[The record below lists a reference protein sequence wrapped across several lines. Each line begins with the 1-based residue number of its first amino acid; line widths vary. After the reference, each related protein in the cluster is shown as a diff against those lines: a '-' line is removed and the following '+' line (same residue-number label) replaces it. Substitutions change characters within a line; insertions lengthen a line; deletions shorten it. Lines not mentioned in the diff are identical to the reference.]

1 MKSFIIDEI
10 VNTSEAFNGRLYPL
24 KRAEELEKAF
34 SEMFSWHLGRMRSGI
49 YFESEVLVV
58 TGSSGAGK
66 TTEIEKLMR
75 DFHAFNAILPN
86 EQSAKIAMCVLDRK
100 GSWKDLGRNTLHAIG
115 YPTSDNARMTQSQIS
130 RRIKQQSERQGIV
143 AVWYDEAQHILAK
156 KNEEALIEVLDCFK
170 TMVKGPDW
178 PIMLILSGVPEL
190 AGIIP
195 ALEQLFR
202 KVTHV
207 RLDDIDF
214 AADAEKV
221 HSIVGSYAIEAGLEG
236 DDALDTED
244 FLHRL
249 TTVSAFRWGL
259 VIELVMKAVGKAVA
273 EHSSRLKVDHFV
285 QAWVAKTGM
294 NPVATPF
301 THSGYQTMFR
311 KDKPFQAA
319 ISR

>member
-1 MKSFIIDEI
+1 MSSFIIDEI
-10 VNTSEAFNGRLYPL
+10 VNASETFNGRLYPL
-24 KRAEELEKAF
+24 DRAQELAKAF
-34 SEMFSWHLGRMRSGI
+34 SEMFSWHLGRMRSGT
-49 YFESEVLVV
+49 YFEAEVLVV

-75 DFHAFNAILPN
+75 DFHASNAILPD
-86 EQSAKIAMCVLDRK
+86 EQAAKIAMCVLDRK

-115 YPTSDNARMTQSQIS
+115 YPISDRARITQPQIS

-143 AVWYDEAQHILAK
+143 VVWYDEAQHILAT
-156 KNEEALIEVLDCFK
+156 KNEDVLLEVLDCFK

-195 ALEQLFR
+195 ELEQLFR

-214 AADAEKV
+214 AEDSEKV
-221 HSIVGSYAIEAGLEG
+221 HSIVGSYAIEAGLEV
-236 DDALDTED
+236 DDALDMED

-249 TTVSAFRWGL
+249 TTAGAFRWGL
-259 VIELVMKAVGKAVA
+259 VIELVMKAVGRAVA
-273 EHSSRLKVDHFV
+273 ERSSRLDVDHFV

-294 NPVATPF
+294 NPAATPF

-311 KDKPFQAA
+311 RDKPFQAA